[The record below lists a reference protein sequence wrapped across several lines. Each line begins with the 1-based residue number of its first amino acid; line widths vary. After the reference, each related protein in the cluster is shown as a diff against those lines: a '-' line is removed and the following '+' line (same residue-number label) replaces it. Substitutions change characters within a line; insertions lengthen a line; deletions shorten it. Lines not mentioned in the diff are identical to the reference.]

1 MTIQITTVEDSIA
14 LRQYEFARDAPRDTI
29 VNGVVPNVRKC
40 LSEYDWLAMALAGGQ
55 QPTEEEPDLPTI
67 PDMSA
72 YAEYHAG
79 VVSQVTPFITMMYKM
94 MQCLD
99 RTPMLINMAAAAQGI
114 YPPFNALGVEAVDP
128 AAYGAL
134 LAETAQAIQAVG
146 AAMQAM
152 AQGGGE

>member
-1 MTIQITTVEDSIA
+1 MSIQIDGVLTEA
-14 LRQYEFARDAPRDTI
+14 AFNNYLAARNAPRDTI
-29 VNGVVPNVRKC
+29 VTGVVPNARKC
-40 LSEYDWLAMALAGGQ
+40 LSEYDWLAVALAGGQ
-55 QPTEEEPDLPTI
+55 EPTEEEPDLPTI

-72 YAEYHAG
+72 YAEYHTG

-99 RTPMLINMAAAAQGI
+99 RTPMLINAAAAAQGI

-128 AAYGAL
+128 VAYGTL

>member
-1 MTIQITTVEDSIA
+1 MTIQIDGVTQEA
-14 LRQYEFARDAPRDTI
+14 AFNNYLAARNAPRDTI
-29 VNGVVPNVRKC
+29 VTGVVPNARKC
-40 LSEYDWLAMALAGGQ
+40 LSEYDWLAVALAGGD
-55 QPTEEEPDLPTI
+55 EEAGI

-72 YAEYHAG
+72 YAEYHDG

-114 YPPFNALGVEAVDP
+114 YPPFNALGVEPVDL

-134 LAETAQAIQAVG
+134 LAEAAASIQAVG
-146 AAMQAM
+146 VAM
-152 AQGGGE
+152 QGGGE

>member
-1 MTIQITTVEDSIA
+1 MTIQIEGVTQEA
-14 LRQYEFARDAPRDTI
+14 AFNNYLAARNAPRDTI
-29 VNGVVPNVRKC
+29 VTGVVPNARKC
-40 LSEYDWLAMALAGGQ
+40 LAEYDWLAVALAGGD
-55 QPTEEEPDLPTI
+55 EDLGI
-67 PDMSA
+67 EDMSA

-99 RTPMLINMAAAAQGI
+99 RTPMLINMAAVAQGI
-114 YPPFNALGVEAVDP
+114 YPPFNALGVEEVDP
-128 AAYGAL
+128 VAYGTL